1 MNKKVQGKPSDKNI
15 YFVPVVGIHYVS
27 TPDASRRLHQAIDLL
42 LNSEETGVKGLEET
56 PGAHEEINQRS
67 KELRKRND
75 KSTEVQA

>member
-1 MNKKVQGKPSDKNI
+1 
-15 YFVPVVGIHYVS
+15 
-27 TPDASRRLHQAIDLL
+27 
-42 LNSEETGVKGLEET
+42 LEET